1 MSKKSSATLRRM
13 TLIVA
18 IAMLVTMLAACGSAS
33 TTAATTAATTKAATT
48 AAATTAA
55 ATTAGSAA
63 ATTAAATGDILV
75 GFSASITG
83 STPVEGEYSRAG
95 AELAVEEIN
104 AKGGVLGR
112 KIKLAIEDDANDATM
127 AVNAVNKLVS
137 QPIVALIGPHKSFAA
152 KAVMQIIT
160 DKKIPYMTGATSV
173 TLLDAKSP
181 YFFRLRASDGLV
193 AKIAA
198 KFAVED
204 LKAKKVGIFFN
215 NDEYGTGAKK
225 VIEEYLTSIN
235 VAFVSEGHNATDKDM
250 TGQINKMKAANVDAL
265 IIWSHANE
273 NAVAVRQFAE
283 LGLKCPIIS
292 GPGFTVSN
300 FLDLIDASMIANS
313 YTVTDY
319 MPASTGAIN
328 QEFVK
333 NMIAKKKITPDFY
346 AATYYDAVYT
356 LADAIKRAGS
366 TDREAI
372 RTALTKTKDLQGAM
386 AKYYANDKN
395 ELCHETLVLKADNN
409 KKFSLLKTVNE

>member
-1 MSKKSSATLRRM
+1 MSRRGISILRKITLVIA
-13 TLIVA
+13 IV
-18 IAMLVTMLAACGSAS
+18 MLVTVLAACGG
-33 TTAATTAATTKAATT
+33 TTATTTAATTKATSAGATTGTT
-48 AAATTAA
+48 AAGSTTATTK
-55 ATTAGSAA
+55 TAE
-63 ATTAAATGDILV
+63 TGDILV

-83 STPVEGEYSRAG
+83 STPVEGQYSRAG

-112 KIKLAIEDDANDATM
+112 KIKLLVEDDQNDAT
-127 AVNAVNKLVS
+127 ASVNAVNKLVS
-137 QPIVALIGPHKSFAA
+137 QPICALIGPHKSFAA

-198 KFAVED
+198 KYCVDD

-225 VIEEYLTSIN
+225 VIEEYLTSVKIP
-235 VAFVSEGHNATDKDM
+235 FVSEGHNTNDKDM
-250 TGQINKMKAANVDAL
+250 TGQITKLKNAGIDSL

-273 NAVAVRQFAE
+273 NAVAVRQFKE
-283 LGLKCPIIS
+283 LGLKANVVS

-300 FLDLIDASMIANS
+300 FLDLVDGAMLDGK

-319 MPASTGAIN
+319 SPKGTLQIN
-328 QEFVK
+328 QNFVK
-333 NMIAKKKITPDFY
+333 NLQDKKKITPDFY
-346 AATYYDAVYT
+346 AATYYDSVYI

-386 AKYYANDKN
+386 AKYYANDKG
-395 ELCHETLVLKADNN
+395 ELCHESIILKIDAQ
-409 KKFSLLKTVNE
+409 KAFSLVKNVTE

>member
-1 MSKKSSATLRRM
+1 MSKKVNATMRKI
-13 TLIVA
+13 TLFVA
-18 IAMLVTMLAACGSAS
+18 IALLVTMMAACSGAS

-48 AAATTAA
+48 AGTTAAGTTAA
-55 ATTAGSAA
+55 ATTATTKAA
-63 ATTAAATGDILV
+63 DTSDILV

-95 AELAVEEIN
+95 AELAVDEIN
-104 AKGGVLGR
+104 AKGGVMGR
-112 KIKLAIEDDANDATM
+112 KIKLVIEDDQNDATA

-137 QPIVALIGPHKSFAA
+137 QPICALIGPHKSFAA

-204 LKAKKVGIFFN
+204 LKAKKIGIFFN

-250 TGQINKMKAANVDAL
+250 TGQINKMKAANIDAL

-273 NAVAVRQFAE
+273 NAIAVRQFAE
-283 LGLKCPIIS
+283 LGLKCPIVS

-300 FLDLIDASMIANS
+300 FLDLIDGSMIANG

-319 MPASTGAIN
+319 MTASTN
-328 QEFVK
+328 QVNLDFVK
-333 NMIAKKKITPDFY
+333 NLKEKKKITPDFY
-346 AATYYDAVYT
+346 AATYYDAIYT

-386 AKYYANDKN
+386 AKYYANANN
-395 ELCHETLVLKADNN
+395 ELCHETLILKADD
-409 KKFSLLKTVNE
+409 KKNFTLLKSVAE